1 MSNLEPM
8 LFQVRITCDYFKK
21 DFSDYFKKDFSEIS
35 HVIHKHLIIL
45 ANSKSTSDI
54 HRLTL

>member
-8 LFQVRITCDYFKK
+8 LFQVRITC
-21 DFSDYFKKDFSEIS
+21 DYFKKDFSEIS